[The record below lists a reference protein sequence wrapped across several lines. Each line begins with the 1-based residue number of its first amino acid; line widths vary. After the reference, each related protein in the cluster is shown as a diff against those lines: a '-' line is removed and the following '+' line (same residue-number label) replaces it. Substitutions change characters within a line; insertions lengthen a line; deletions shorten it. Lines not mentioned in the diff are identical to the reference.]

1 MVFIWI
7 CSMVVQVMEKLD
19 SLQAE
24 RERME
29 EQWSKKQSWL
39 ETVHLEQVFY
49 RDVNSMD
56 KMFSSQEVDTHFL
69 FPRGHKKYQVKC
81 LINAYISPDPAA
93 EWNSGRN
100 SGRD

>member
-1 MVFIWI
+1 
-7 CSMVVQVMEKLD
+7 MVVQVMEKLD

-29 EQWSKKQSWL
+29 EQWNRKQSWL

-56 KMFSSQEVDTHFL
+56 KMSSSQEVYTHSL
-69 FPRGHKKYQVKC
+69 FPKGHNKCQVKC
-81 LINAYISPDPAA
+81 LISAYISPDPVA
-93 EWNSGRN
+93 EWHSGRN